1 MKKFKEIKTGN
12 IWYISNKEHIK
23 HFLNNPRFEEVV
35 EKSKKES
42 KKSKESKITEEVVE
56 ETTE

>member
-23 HFLNNPRFEEVV
+23 HFLKNPRFEEVV

-42 KKSKESKITEEVVE
+42 KKSKESKITEEVKA
-56 ETTE
+56 